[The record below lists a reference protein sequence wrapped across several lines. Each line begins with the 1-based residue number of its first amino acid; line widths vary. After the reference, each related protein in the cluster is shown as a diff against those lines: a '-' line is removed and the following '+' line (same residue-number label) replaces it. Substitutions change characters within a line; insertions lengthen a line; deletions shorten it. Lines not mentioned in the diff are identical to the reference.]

1 MSEVTLWGIHA
12 GQSVDVASLFR
23 KKKLIAIGWSNLGN
37 LKVLTSTRD
46 AFKEAVAQ
54 AYPEYKPGAIP
65 VNAGTL
71 YKFVHEMSVGELVI
85 YPSRI
90 DRMVNIGRVEGEYRY
105 DPSVDAVHPH
115 IRTVKWL
122 KSLPRTKFSQGAL
135 HEIGSAITLF
145 QVRNFAD
152 EFLAALRDEAPASE
166 VEEDETVRIVVEDI
180 DQTTQDFIL
189 KTLSRELKGHPFED
203 FVAHLLNQMGYRTR
217 VSPEGPDAGID
228 IIAHR
233 DELGFEPP
241 IIKVQVKSTEGSIG
255 DPVVSAL
262 YGKVEQNEYGLLVTL
277 GNFTNQAKN
286 FARSKSNLRFIDGE
300 ELVKL
305 ILDHYD
311 KFDARYKALLP
322 LKRVYVPGTLSKQ
335 E

>member
-105 DPSVDAVHPH
+105 DPSVNAVHPH

-189 KTLSRELKGHPFED
+189 KTLSRELKGRPFED
-203 FVAHLLNQMGYRTR
+203 FVAQLLNQMGYRTR
-217 VSPEGPDAGID
+217 VSPEGPDAGVD

-241 IIKVQVKSTEGSIG
+241 IIKVQVKSTEGNIG

-286 FARSKSNLRFIDGE
+286 FARSKSNLRLIDGE